1 MNKNKKNE
9 TILLGLLIAILTI
22 SVVYSIYQNIKCT
35 TEPKNNEKSNVNTFH
50 DSLYN
55 DTLVYPF
62 LKKQK

>member
-1 MNKNKKNE
+1 MKKDNKNE

-22 SVVYSIYQNIKCT
+22 SVAYSIYQNIKCT
-35 TEPKNNEKSNVNTFH
+35 TEPKNHEKSNVNTFH

-62 LKKQK
+62 LKTIE